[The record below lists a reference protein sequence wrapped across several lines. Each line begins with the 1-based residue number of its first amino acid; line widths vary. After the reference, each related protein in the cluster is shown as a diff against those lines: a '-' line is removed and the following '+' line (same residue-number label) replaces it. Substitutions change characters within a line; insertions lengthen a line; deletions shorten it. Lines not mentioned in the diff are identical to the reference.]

1 MSHTYDVIVV
11 GAGPAGIFTA
21 LELTEKMPEARLLLI
36 DSGLHIDRRA
46 CPARKLHRCVH
57 CDPCNIMSGWAGAGA
72 FSDGKLSLSEEVGG
86 HIVDYLPRQE
96 VRDLIAYADS
106 IYLKH
111 GAPTLVHGLN
121 DPKVDEIMYEC
132 SRYNIQLIPCPV
144 RHLGTEHAFDV
155 LRDMYV
161 TLSKRPGF
169 EFRERTTAEGLL
181 VEDGRVAG
189 VYMSG
194 PDGQRVLERARYV
207 VAAPGRGG
215 AAWLSQMAR
224 ENDIETHNNEVDIG
238 VRVEVPNSV
247 MDHLT
252 QHLYEAKLVYYSDT
266 FENKVRTFCMNP
278 GGLVSEEHYEGG
290 LAVVNGHSYA
300 DQKLRTHNTNFAM
313 LVSTRFTEPFDQPI
327 EYGRY
332 IAQLGNMLTGGGV
345 MVQRLGDLLKGRR
358 TDASRLKKSTT
369 IPTLETAVPGDL
381 SFVLPH
387 RHLTSIIEAMRAFD
401 HVAPGLYSQNTLLY
415 GVEVKFY
422 SSKVAVGE
430 RFETALPGFYA
441 IGDGAGVTRGLMQ
454 ASVTGVVVARDIM
467 GHSGRCKRKRQP
479 PRDARPRGFLCPG
492 EVDDAQAGARF
503 RVAQRG
509 GSAAEVARHIGEQ
522 HLRAVD
528 HPAVAAQDGVFVV
541 QAQQFRGHEHAV
553 EGRFVIR
560 PRAVD
565 LRRQVGQH
573 QIQPYPRLRVPGA
586 QAAHRRGAKAVEFA
600 HAAGVERQF
609 PVDLHKAL
617 QRVARLLRHVRREH
631 LPVAGKGANEHAS
644 PPFRIIDTKII
655 SAIMR
660 FVNAIF
666 SYTSIVGWCCLEGKE
681 SDQCGSWRAHTALAG
696 ARGADA
702 GRAGRARGAGTQ
714 EPFGHRAGRGG
725 RIPVH
730 VEGHLRIPACFQ
742 RRAALRD
749 GRGKRP
755 ARPDGDA
762 LAPDAQAV
770 RHRGG
775 HAHKAAGGVRDERG

>member
-1 MSHTYDVIVV
+1 M
-11 GAGPAGIFTA
+11 
-21 LELTEKMPEARLLLI
+21 
-36 DSGLHIDRRA
+36 
-46 CPARKLHRCVH
+46 
-57 CDPCNIMSGWAGAGA
+57 
-72 FSDGKLSLSEEVGG
+72 
-86 HIVDYLPRQE
+86 
-96 VRDLIAYADS
+96 
-106 IYLKH
+106 
-111 GAPTLVHGLN
+111 
-121 DPKVDEIMYEC
+121 
-132 SRYNIQLIPCPV
+132 
-144 RHLGTEHAFDV
+144 
-155 LRDMYV
+155 
-161 TLSKRPGF
+161 
-169 EFRERTTAEGLL
+169 
-181 VEDGRVAG
+181 AG

-454 ASVTGVVVARDIM
+454 ASVTGVVVARDIRASGKM
-467 GHSGRCKRKRQP
+467 KRGPPRAAALGGVPMPYPRAVAVRPLPDYELWWILTMASGACSMSNLTCAESGSPNWRAPMCSTPCASRGFPWPGRWTGHRARLPLRKRQTRALRRRDDFP
-479 PRDARPRGFLCPG
+479 PRAP
-492 EVDDAQAGARF
+492 E
-503 RVAQRG
+503 
-509 GSAAEVARHIGEQ
+509 
-522 HLRAVD
+522 
-528 HPAVAAQDGVFVV
+528 GVFM
-541 QAQQFRGHEHAV
+541 
-553 EGRFVIR
+553 
-560 PRAVD
+560 P
-565 LRRQVGQH
+565 
-573 QIQPYPRLRVPGA
+573 
-586 QAAHRRGAKAVEFA
+586 RRG
-600 HAAGVERQF
+600 R
-609 PVDLHKAL
+609 
-617 QRVARLLRHVRREH
+617 
-631 LPVAGKGANEHAS
+631 
-644 PPFRIIDTKII
+644 
-655 SAIMR
+655 
-660 FVNAIF
+660 
-666 SYTSIVGWCCLEGKE
+666 
-681 SDQCGSWRAHTALAG
+681 
-696 ARGADA
+696 
-702 GRAGRARGAGTQ
+702 
-714 EPFGHRAGRGG
+714 
-725 RIPVH
+725 
-730 VEGHLRIPACFQ
+730 
-742 RRAALRD
+742 
-749 GRGKRP
+749 
-755 ARPDGDA
+755 
-762 LAPDAQAV
+762 
-770 RHRGG
+770 
-775 HAHKAAGGVRDERG
+775 